1 MGVLD
6 EIAEAAGVSR
16 MTVSNVLNG
25 KNKETWPS
33 TAERAARIRE
43 IAEKLN
49 YRPNAAAKAVV
60 TGRFGSIGLLSST
73 KPSTGVFFE
82 GTFQAVRRELS
93 ERDLHLTMGDLSDY
107 QLTDAN
113 HIPKILRELSA
124 DGLLISYIADIPERM
139 MGLIHQYRI
148 PSVWINTV
156 LKADCVYPDDF
167 DAAKRATEHLLQLG
181 HRDIAY
187 VQAADSSHYSVAQRC
202 AGYTKAMED
211 ARCRPQVVE
220 HPSTSVAYNGLQPL
234 RAWLSR
240 ANRPTAIVAYEAV
253 YAMPAFCAALSL
265 GLQVPQDISL
275 LTFHDKPVTE
285 PGVCIST
292 MLIPAAEMGQTAVDM
307 VLQKIANPDEDLP
320 PQAITFEFEAG
331 NTCAPVPA
339 LCGTDTKRR
348 QKPQGGTHEYS
359 Q

>member
-1 MGVLD
+1 VGVLD

-33 TAERAARIRE
+33 TAQRAARIRE

-93 ERDLHLTMGDLSDY
+93 QRDLHLTMGDLSDY

-139 MGLIHQYRI
+139 VSLIHQYRI

-156 LKADCVYPDDF
+156 LEADCVYPDDF

-187 VQAADSSHYSVAQRC
+187 VQAKDSNHYSVAQRRD
-202 AGYTKAMED
+202 GYLRAMQD
-211 ARCRPQVVE
+211 ARYRPLVVE
-220 HPSTSVAYNGLQPL
+220 RPSTSVADNGLEPL
-234 RAWLSR
+234 RAWLSEP
-240 ANRPTAIVAYEAV
+240 NRPTAIIAYEAA
-253 YAMPAFCAALSL
+253 YALPVICAALSL
-265 GLQVPQDISL
+265 GLQIPHDISL

-292 MLIPAAEMGQTAVDM
+292 MLIPAEKMGQTAVDM
-307 VLQKIANPDEDLP
+307 VQQKITNPDEDLS
-320 PQAITFEFEAG
+320 PQAIAFEFEEG
-331 NTCAPVPA
+331 KTCAPAPA
-339 LCGTDTKRR
+339 PCGTDTRR
-348 QKPQGGTHEYS
+348 REMFQGDTHEYS
-359 Q
+359 R

>member
-1 MGVLD
+1 VGVLD

-33 TAERAARIRE
+33 TAQRAARIRE

-93 ERDLHLTMGDLSDY
+93 QRDMHVTMGDLSDY

-113 HIPKILRELSA
+113 HIPKILRELAA

-139 MGLIHQYRI
+139 VSLIHQYRI
-148 PSVWINTV
+148 PSVWINTI
-156 LKADCVYPDDF
+156 LEADCVYPDDF
-167 DAAKRATEHLLQLG
+167 DAGKRAAEHLLQLG
-181 HRDIAY
+181 HRRIAY
-187 VQAADSSHYSVAQRC
+187 VQAGDSNHYSVAQRRD
-202 AGYTKAMED
+202 GYLQAMQE
-211 ARCRPQVVE
+211 ARCQPHVIER
-220 HPSTSVAYNGLQPL
+220 PSTSVADNGLEPL
-234 RAWLSR
+234 RAWLSKPQ
-240 ANRPTAIVAYEAV
+240 RPTAIIAYEAM
-253 YAMPAFCAALSL
+253 YALPVFCAALSS
-265 GLQVPQDISL
+265 GLRIPQDISL

-285 PGVCIST
+285 PGICIST
-292 MLIPAAEMGQTAVDM
+292 MLIPAEKIGQTAVDM
-307 VLQKIANPDEDLP
+307 VLLKIDKPDENLS
-320 PQAITFEFEAG
+320 PQAVAFGFEKG
-331 NTCAPVPA
+331 RTCAPPPLLA
-339 LCGTDTKRR
+339 GAN
-348 QKPQGGTHEYS
+348 
-359 Q
+359 